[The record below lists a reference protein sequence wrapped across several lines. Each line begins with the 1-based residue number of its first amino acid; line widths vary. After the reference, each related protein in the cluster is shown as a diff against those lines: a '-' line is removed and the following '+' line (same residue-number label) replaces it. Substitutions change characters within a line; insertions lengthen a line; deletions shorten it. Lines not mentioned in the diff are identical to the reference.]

1 MQLNITTDKKYII
14 SGIIIIV
21 FVVLVI
27 KLFYIQVVDSSYK
40 FSANNNVLRY
50 ITQYPARGLIYD
62 RNGELVV
69 ANQVVYDLMIV
80 KNQVKHFDT
89 LEFANMLGFSVE
101 HIRDAFVQIKKQKGY
116 SPRKSVV
123 LLKQIPNSAYARL
136 QEVLYKYQGFEV
148 QARTVRTYTR
158 PIAGHLLGYI
168 GEADESII
176 KKNPYYQNGDYIGI
190 TGIEKYYESELRGV
204 KGVNIFMVDVHNRIK
219 GPYEEGRYDSV
230 AKIGRNLTCT
240 IDAAL
245 QEYGERLMANKIGS
259 VVAIEPKTGEVL
271 AMISSPTYNPELLIG
286 RDRADNFRLLQNDSL
301 KPIFNRAI
309 MALYPPGSTFKVV
322 NALIGLQE
330 GVVFPETRYACY
342 GGYTVGRGVGCHHH
356 ASPLNLEQSIASS
369 CNTYYCHVFR
379 NIIDNRKYGSIEN
392 GFSNWKHQVESFG
405 YGNRLGIDLPN
416 EQKGIVPSVN
426 FYNKYF
432 RKGGWSSL
440 TIISLSI
447 GQGELSATPLQMAN
461 LVSAIANKGY
471 YYTPHVVKRI
481 DGVSLP
487 DSLYNNKHTASVDSA
502 WFKYVIEGMDMAV
515 NGAPGSGSTARIAAL
530 ADIRICGKTGTSQN
544 PHGADHSVF
553 FAFAP
558 KDDPKIAIAVY
569 VENAGFGATWAA
581 PIASLMVEKYLKDSI
596 SRPGLEDYI
605 LKANLLDRRG
615 KKKQNN

>member
-14 SGIIIIV
+14 SGIIILV
-21 FVVLVI
+21 FVVIII
-27 KLFYIQVVDSSYK
+27 KLFYIQVVDSRYK

-62 RNGELVV
+62 RNGDLLV

-80 KNQVKHFDT
+80 KSQVKPFDT
-89 LEFANMLGFSVE
+89 LEFASMLEFTPEQVK
-101 HIRDAFVQIKKQKGY
+101 DAFEQVRKQKGY

-123 LLKQIPNSAYARL
+123 LLKQISDSSYARL

-148 QARTVRTYTR
+148 QPRTVRTYPR
-158 PIAGHLLGYI
+158 RIAGHVFGYV
-168 GEADESII
+168 GEVDESVV
-176 KKNPYYQNGDYIGI
+176 KEQPYYQQGDYIGI
-190 TGIEKYYESELRGV
+190 NGIEKYYENELRGV

-219 GPYEEGRYDSV
+219 GPYEEGRFDSI
-230 AKIGRNLTCT
+230 AKVGKNLVST
-240 IDAAL
+240 IDADL
-245 QEYGERLMANKIGS
+245 QEYGEKLMINKIGS

-271 AMISSPTYNPELLIG
+271 AMISSPTYNPELLVG
-286 RDRADNFRLLQNDSL
+286 RDRTDNFRTLQNDSL
-301 KPIFNRAI
+301 KPIFNRSI

-330 GVVFPETRYACY
+330 EVLAPSTRYACY
-342 GGYTVGRGVGCHHH
+342 GRYTVGRGVGCHNHP
-356 ASPLNLEQSIASS
+356 SPLDLEHSIAAS

-379 NIIDNRKYGSIEN
+379 NIIDKREFNSIED
-392 GFSNWKHQVESFG
+392 GFNNWKQHVESFG
-405 YGNRLGIDLPN
+405 YGNKLGIDLPN
-416 EQKGIVPSVN
+416 ELKGIVPSVN

-447 GQGELSATPLQMAN
+447 GQGELGTTPLQMAN

-471 YYTPHVVKRI
+471 YYTPHIVKDIEGNDAI
-481 DGVSLP
+481 DHK
-487 DSLYNNKHTASVDSA
+487 YYEKHVTSVDSSYY
-502 WFKYVIEGMDMAV
+502 KYIINGMDLAV
-515 NGAPGSGSTARIAAL
+515 NAPAGSGSTARIAAIP
-530 ADIRICGKTGTSQN
+530 DIIVCGKTGTSQN
-544 PHGADHSVF
+544 PHGEDHSVF

-581 PIASLMVEKYLKDSI
+581 PIASLMIEKYLKDSI
-596 SRPGLEDYI
+596 SRPYLEEYL
-605 LKANLLDRRG
+605 LKANLLDRRA
-615 KKKQNN
+615 KRK

>member
-14 SGIIIIV
+14 SGIIILVFIV
-21 FVVLVI
+21 IIV
-27 KLFYIQVVDSSYK
+27 KLFYIQIVDSRYK

-62 RNGELVV
+62 RNGELLV

-80 KNQVKHFDT
+80 KNQVKPFDT
-89 LEFANMLGFSVE
+89 LEFSSMLGLTVE
-101 HIRDAFVQIKKQKGY
+101 QVKDAFEQVRKQKGY

-123 LLKQIPNSAYARL
+123 LLKQISDSSYARL

-148 QARTVRTYTR
+148 LPRTVRTYPR
-158 PIAGHLLGYI
+158 RIAGHLFGYV
-168 GEADESII
+168 GEVDESVV
-176 KKNPYYQNGDYIGI
+176 KEQPYYQQGDYIGI
-190 TGIEKYYESELRGV
+190 NGIEKYYENQLRGV

-219 GPYEEGRYDSV
+219 GPYEEGRFDSI
-230 AKIGRNLTCT
+230 AKVGKNLIST
-240 IDAAL
+240 IDADL
-245 QEYGERLMANKIGS
+245 QEYGEKLMINKIGS

-271 AMISSPTYNPELLIG
+271 AMISSPTYDPELLVG
-286 RDRADNFRLLQNDSL
+286 RNRTDNFRILQNDSL
-301 KPIFNRAI
+301 KPIFNRSI

-330 GVVFPETRYACY
+330 EVLAPSTRYSCY
-342 GGYTVGRGVGCHHH
+342 GRYTVGRGVGCHNHP
-356 ASPLNLEQSIASS
+356 SPLDLEHSIAAS

-379 NIIDNRKYGSIEN
+379 NIIDKREFSSIED
-392 GFSNWKHQVESFG
+392 GFNNWKQHVESFG
-405 YGNRLGIDLPN
+405 YGNKLGIDLPN
-416 EQKGIVPSVN
+416 ELKGIVPSVN

-447 GQGELSATPLQMAN
+447 GQGELGTTPLQMAN

-471 YYTPHVVKRI
+471 YYTPHIVKDIEGNDEI
-481 DGVSLP
+481 DHK
-487 DSLYNNKHTASVDSA
+487 YYEKHVTSVDSSYY
-502 WFKYVIEGMDMAV
+502 KYIINGMDLAV
-515 NGAPGSGSTARIAAL
+515 NAPAGSGSTARIAAIP
-530 ADIRICGKTGTSQN
+530 DILVCGKTGTSQN
-544 PHGADHSVF
+544 PHGEDHSVF

-581 PIASLMVEKYLKDSI
+581 PIASLMIEKYLKDSI
-596 SRPGLEDYI
+596 SRPYLEEY
-605 LKANLLDRRG
+605 LLNANLLDRRA
-615 KKKQNN
+615 KRK

>member
-21 FVVLVI
+21 FIVLVV
-27 KLFYIQVVDSSYK
+27 KLFYIQVIDSSYK

-62 RNGELVV
+62 RDGELMV

-80 KNQVKHFDT
+80 KNQVKQFDT

-101 HIRDAFVQIKKQKGY
+101 QVRDAFVQIKKQKGY

-123 LLKQIPNSAYARL
+123 LLKQIPNSVYARL

-190 TGIEKYYESELRGV
+190 TGIEKHYESELRGV

-230 AKIGRNLTCT
+230 AKIGHNLTCT
-240 IDAAL
+240 IDAVL

-259 VVAIEPKTGEVL
+259 VVAIEPNTGEVL

-286 RDRADNFRLLQNDSL
+286 RDRAENFRLLQNDSL

-356 ASPLNLEQSIASS
+356 ASPLNLQQSIASS

-392 GFSNWKHQVESFG
+392 GFSNWKQQVESFG

-481 DGVSLP
+481 EGISLP
-487 DSLYNNKHTASVDSA
+487 DSLYNNKHTVSVDSA
-502 WFKYVIEGMDMAV
+502 WFKYVIDGMDMAV
-515 NGAPGSGSTARIAAL
+515 NGAPGSGNTARIAAL
-530 ADIRICGKTGTSQN
+530 PDIRICGKTGTSQN

-596 SRPGLEDYI
+596 SRPSLEDYI
-605 LKANLLDRRG
+605 LNANLLDRRG